1 VLEGG
6 ILRERIVAGPITMSD
21 ETELVLQRLVDSL
34 QVLVL
39 LLPLVEREP
48 GPRGLLVTAAAK
60 QALDDA
66 AEFRTRF
73 LEPNRNVAGPSVT
86 QA

>member
-1 VLEGG
+1 M
-6 ILRERIVAGPITMSD
+6 AGPITIPN
-21 ETELVLQRLVDSL
+21 ETEIVLQRLVDSL

-48 GPRGLLVTAAAK
+48 GPRGLLLTAAAK

-66 AEFRTRF
+66 AELRARL
-73 LEPNRNVAGPSVT
+73 LEPNQSATRPS
-86 QA
+86 